1 MLEFLV
7 LAELIREDDIT
18 FEEYCELIDKYKKI
32 RLEFLNEL
40 KTNEAGFLT
49 FGKSI

>member
-32 RLEFLNEL
+32 RLEFLNEQL
-40 KTNEAGFLT
+40 PLTNIKNPVT
-49 FGKSI
+49 D